1 MCGTRSRGRRRRAS
15 CGASQTGWPRGWRT
29 CTGWACC
36 TVTSS
41 RPTACSTSAE
51 ARRSRTLGSQ
61 SSRTR
66 RRQTTWARFA
76 GWRPKWRGG
85 RDARERATSTRS
97 RCCSTS
103 LSLTRFPLRTS
114 PPSSLPPW
122 WRKTARGRC
131 SPPARQRRS
140 PTCCAC
146 AGPPSRRGGRT
157 SPTSSSCCSAR
168 APRWARR
175 SSRGSTRRSA
185 TGQSRARARSGGRAA
200 THGKHRAEGRRGRV
214 RDGARPRWTLSVS
227 RSY

>member
-1 MCGTRSRGRRRRAS
+1 M
-15 CGASQTGWPRGWRT
+15 GWE
-29 CTGWACC
+29 CC

-41 RPTACSTSAE
+41 RRIACLISAG
-51 ARRSRTLGSQ
+51 ARSSPTLGSQ

-66 RRQTTWARFA
+66 RRQTILARFA
-76 GWRPKWRGG
+76 GWRPRWRGRRG
-85 RDARERATSTRS
+85 ARERATSTRS

-103 LSLTRFPLRTS
+103 WSRTRCPLRTS
-114 PPSSLPPW
+114 RPSSLPPS

-140 PTCCAC
+140 PTCCAG

-200 THGKHRAEGRRGRV
+200 THGTTKHRAEGGRRGRV
-214 RDGARPRWTLSVS
+214 RAGAKPRWTLSVS